1 MEQATRFI
9 GMDIHKDTIV
19 VAVTATGDVGKATPY
34 GTFLN
39 TAAALE
45 KLVTHLRQAGSG
57 PLKFCYEAGPCGYG
71 VHRTLTRLGAE
82 CMVVAPSMI
91 PRKSGERQ
99 KNDKRDADALA
110 VLHRGGLL
118 TAVWVPDAAHE
129 AMRDL
134 IRTRLAAV
142 RALRAAR
149 QQLSTFLLRHERVY
163 PGNRTPWTKAHRG
176 WLADQTFAQPAQRIV
191 LEESIEAVRLSEQRR
206 DRVDGYLRAQIPSWS
221 LFPLVQNLCAL
232 RGLDMIAAAGLAAA
246 IGDPSR
252 FATAP
257 HFMAYLGMVPSEH
270 TSGPKRRIGA
280 ITKAGDIHARTML
293 IEAAHSYRYPARIAR
308 HKLAAVDAVPEAVRA
323 IAWKAQT
330 RLCQRFRQMT
340 AKGMP
345 NQVVVT
351 AIGRELAGFVWSI
364 ACITSD
370 PVVSGNIVTQSH
382 DEATAPCDDVTMA
395 SEDVTQQVQ
404 QIAPATGRPCTS
416 RRKTVPYPRKGA

>member
-1 MEQATRFI
+1 M
-9 GMDIHKDTIV
+9 
-19 VAVTATGDVGKATPY
+19 
-34 GTFLN
+34 
-39 TAAALE
+39 
-45 KLVTHLRQAGSG
+45 
-57 PLKFCYEAGPCGYG
+57 
-71 VHRTLTRLGAE
+71 
-82 CMVVAPSMI
+82 
-91 PRKSGERQ
+91 
-99 KNDKRDADALA
+99 
-110 VLHRGGLL
+110 
-118 TAVWVPDAAHE
+118 
-129 AMRDL
+129 
-134 IRTRLAAV
+134 
-142 RALRAAR
+142 
-149 QQLSTFLLRHERVY
+149 
-163 PGNRTPWTKAHRG
+163 
-176 WLADQTFAQPAQRIV
+176 
-191 LEESIEAVRLSEQRR
+191 
-206 DRVDGYLRAQIPSWS
+206 
-221 LFPLVQNLCAL
+221 L

-340 AKGMP
+340 AKGKP

-370 PVVSGNIVTQSH
+370 PVVSGNIVTESY
-382 DEATAPCDDVTMA
+382 DEGTALCDDVTMV

-404 QIAPATGRPCTS
+404 QIAPDTGRPRTS
-416 RRKTVPYPRKGA
+416 RHAGRPQQNGAVSAEGSLTR